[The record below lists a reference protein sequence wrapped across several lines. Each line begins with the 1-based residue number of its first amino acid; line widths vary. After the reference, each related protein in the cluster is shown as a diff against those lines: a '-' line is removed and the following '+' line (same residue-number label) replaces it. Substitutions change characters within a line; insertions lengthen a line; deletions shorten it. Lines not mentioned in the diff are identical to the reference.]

1 MASHDESG
9 GGSGPDDEAK
19 ATLVSVIEAFA
30 GENLRDVWTLDQRAQ
45 EALYLRDDVAQN
57 IKDVDVE
64 RYMDNE
70 RFGFVTRDTYNQLH
84 YSEFA
89 YTLRGFDTWE
99 LFRTFLVD
107 GETKVGVLC
116 SLDRRDGGYDY
127 SQLNENVRALLDE
140 YDIADFAPDPD

>member
-1 MASHDESG
+1 MPPGDETG
-9 GGSGPDDEAK
+9 VGDDDPTAK
-19 ATLVSVIEAFA
+19 SALVSVVESFG
-30 GENLRDVWTLDQRAQ
+30 GENLRDVWVLDQRTE

-57 IKDVDVE
+57 IEDVDVE

-89 YTLRGFDTWE
+89 YTLRGFDSWE
-99 LFRTFLVD
+99 LFRTFLVEED
-107 GETKVGVLC
+107 DKVGVLC

-127 SQLNENVRALLDE
+127 SQLNEDILDLLE
-140 YDIADFAPDPD
+140 TYDVVDFAPARD

>member
-1 MASHDESG
+1 MSPRDETG
-9 GGSGPDDEAK
+9 AGDADTTAK
-19 ATLVSVIEAFA
+19 SALVSVVESFGGAHV
-30 GENLRDVWTLDQRAQ
+30 RDVWVLDQRT
-45 EALYLRDDVAQN
+45 EEPLYLRDDVAAN
-57 IKDVDVE
+57 IEDVDVE

-99 LFRTFLVD
+99 LFRTFLVQD
-107 GETKVGVLC
+107 DDKVGVLC

-127 SQLNENVRALLDE
+127 SQLNEDVLTLLDS
-140 YDIADFAPDPD
+140 YDVPDFAPTEE

>member
-1 MASHDESG
+1 MPPGDETG
-9 GGSGPDDEAK
+9 GGEDDPPAK
-19 ATLVSVIEAFA
+19 SALVSAVESFG
-30 GENLRDVWTLDQRAQ
+30 GENLRDVWVLDQRTE
-45 EALYLRDDVAQN
+45 EALYLRDDVARN
-57 IKDVDVE
+57 IEDVDVE

-99 LFRTFLVD
+99 LFRTFLVED
-107 GETKVGVLC
+107 DDKVGVLC

-127 SQLNENVRALLDE
+127 SQLNEDILSLLDT
-140 YDIADFAPDPD
+140 YDVPDFTPTVD